1 MNNLLTKASN
11 VALDNID
18 DIRAGIKSLFYKDP
32 YRRVKRETTYC
43 PRETPEEQRGGSGY
57 VPVPLAIQEILE
69 DTDLYVDERERKIE
83 AKRFE
88 YYKAYY
94 TGSDLNPGKQ
104 AGKHNKHIHPYS
116 WEPEDYLFGD
126 EYEQAEKAYD
136 INQRKAIAVLLIGML
151 SVVAI
156 VGRGILGKK

>member
-1 MNNLLTKASN
+1 MNNLLTKTSHA
-11 VALDNID
+11 ALDNLD

-32 YRRVKRETTYC
+32 HARVKRETTYC

-94 TGSDLNPGKQ
+94 TGSDLTPGKP
-104 AGKHNKHIHPYS
+104 AGKNNKHIHPYS
-116 WEPEDYLFGD
+116 WEPEDYLFGED
-126 EYEQAEKAYD
+126 YDKAEDAYD
-136 INQRKAIAVLLIGML
+136 GNQRKAITVLLIGLL
-151 SVVAI
+151 SVIALTVK
-156 VGRGILGKK
+156 GFSSGK